1 VSTENGIVKWYNP
14 EKGYGFIAVDG
25 GSDAFVHR
33 RAIVDDRPWLV
44 DGQRVSFTVREGMKG
59 LEAIDVRVTEDVENI
74 PPSRTRA
81 YNNSSDAPRREERP
95 RRERETYS
103 GPVPTGPIDAT
114 VLRLDPSGRF
124 MFVRADTEGFD
135 VYVHSSI
142 FQRMR
147 IDPREG
153 DRVRVTVEQSDRGL
167 RASSIELL

>member
-1 VSTENGIVKWYNP
+1 MSTENGIVKWYNP

-25 GSDAFVHR
+25 GSDVFVHR
-33 RAIVDDRPWLV
+33 RAIADDRPWLV

-74 PPSRTRA
+74 PPARARA
-81 YNNSSDAPRREERP
+81 YDSVSDTPRREERP
-95 RRERETYS
+95 RRDREAYS

-124 MFVRADTEGFD
+124 MFVRATTEGFD
-135 VYVHSSI
+135 IYVHSSI
-142 FQRMR
+142 FARLRM
-147 IDPREG
+147 DPHEG

-167 RASSIELL
+167 RASSIEPA